1 MTMRSDDRPTFGVV
15 AHTAIYLLLLGESHA
30 TEWRRVDNA
39 VNNNNNN
46 NNNHD
51 NVYGA
56 VIMT

>member
-1 MTMRSDDRPTFGVV
+1 MTDGRTDGRTDRILL
-15 AHTAIYLLLLGESHA
+15 AIPRLHYMQRG
-30 TEWRRVDNA
+30 
-39 VNNNNNN
+39 NNNNN